1 MSLKFGKLSGGDVKL
16 SMDDDGHVRGRV
28 RVRDFFQRTSGQISG
43 LERTFWNW
51 AVEPVGWT
59 SDGATS
65 CPAIVN
71 VNRGLRSGCESV
83 LGAGEGCMHC
93 MACNVAKFQSH
104 VMLYI

>member
-83 LGAGEGCMHC
+83 LGAGEGCR
-93 MACNVAKFQSH
+93 A
-104 VMLYI
+104 